1 MTMLRLVGAL
11 TLACMLATTAITA
24 KETAPSPLME
34 ALAFVPEASD
44 PTSLQF
50 VDWAQLKD
58 LHGGAGISSTS
69 PLAER
74 QRLMLDIVRAEAAP
88 MDLGIDRLATWPD
101 AWGWDSTDLDWEAR
115 VFGEI
120 AVLRF
125 GEHWDVQPFRDAL
138 SGFGYEAH
146 GFEGGVAYRPD
157 PDAEVPSQLR
167 FANMHG
173 LDIHGREITEPTVW
187 VAISDDG
194 RTVVLGRADGVGR
207 SLRAGLK
214 ADPARVEASGFGRA
228 AAALGRPVTASV
240 LDGRSACSERMNEWL
255 MGEAL
260 EVAASVAP
268 LHRYEALA
276 AGYTR
281 ADASALP
288 DGRYVFAYPRSQQ
301 ARDDLAG
308 RRTLVEEGYPFNDST
323 SRYEDVAFSLV
334 DARVAGSRLILD
346 VAPVGG
352 APVHVLRHV
361 RTSPIL
367 FATCGLVPESSS
379 A

>member
-1 MTMLRLVGAL
+1 MTVLRLVGAL
-11 TLACMLATTAITA
+11 ALALMLATSATTAE
-24 KETAPSPLME
+24 ETAPSPLLE
-34 ALAFVPEASD
+34 ALAFIPEASD

-50 VDWAQLKD
+50 VDWSQLKE
-58 LHGGAGISSTS
+58 LHGGAGITSAS

-88 MDLGIDRLATWPD
+88 MPFGLDRLTAWPD
-101 AWGWDSTDLDWEAR
+101 VWGWGSTDLDWEAR

-125 GEHWDVQPFRDAL
+125 GEHCEAQPFRDAL
-138 SGFGYEAH
+138 AGFGYEAH
-146 GFEGGVAYRPD
+146 DFEGGVAYRPD
-157 PDAEVPSQLR
+157 PDAEIPSQLR

-194 RTVVLGRADGVGR
+194 RTVALSRTDGVAR
-207 SLRAGLK
+207 SLRAGLE
-214 ADPARVEASGFGRA
+214 ADPASVEASSFGRA
-228 AAALGRPVTASV
+228 AVALGRPVAASL

-255 MGEAL
+255 IGEAL

-281 ADASALP
+281 ADATAP
-288 DGRYVFAYPRSQQ
+288 PEGGYVFAYPCSRQ

-346 VAPVGG
+346 VAPVSG

-361 RTSPIL
+361 GISPIL
-367 FATCGLVPESSS
+367 FATCGSVP
-379 A
+379 

>member
-1 MTMLRLVGAL
+1 MIVLRLVGAL
-11 TLACMLATTAITA
+11 TLALMLATPAISA
-24 KETAPSPLME
+24 EETAPAPLME

-50 VDWAQLKD
+50 VDWAQLKR
-58 LHGGAGISSTS
+58 LHGGAEITSAS
-69 PLAER
+69 PLAKR
-74 QRLMLDIVRAEAAP
+74 QRLMLDIVRSEAAP
-88 MDLGIDRLATWPD
+88 MELGIDRLATWPD
-101 AWGWDSTDLDWEAR
+101 AWGWDSTDLEWEAR

-138 SGFGYEAH
+138 AGFGYGAH
-146 GFEGGVAYRPD
+146 DFEGSVVYRPD
-157 PDAEVPSQLR
+157 PDTEMPSQLR
-167 FANMHG
+167 LANMHG

-194 RTVVLGRADGVGR
+194 RTVVLGRTDGVGR
-207 SLRAGLK
+207 SLGAGLK
-214 ADPARVEASGFGRA
+214 ADPARVEASGLGRA
-228 AAALGRPVTASV
+228 AVALGRPVTASV
-240 LDGRSACSERMNEWL
+240 LDGHSACSEHMNEWL
-255 MGEAL
+255 VGKAL

-288 DGRYVFAYPRSQQ
+288 DGRYVFAYPHSRQ
-301 ARDDLAG
+301 ARDDLAR
-308 RRTLVEEGYPFNDST
+308 RRTLIEEGYPFNDST
-323 SRYEDVAFSLV
+323 SRYEDVAFSLA

-352 APVHVLRHV
+352 APIHVLRHV
-361 RTSPIL
+361 RISPIL
-367 FATCGLVPESSS
+367 FAMCGPISGP
-379 A
+379 AA